1 LWNSS
6 SFGFQ
11 KSFEI
16 SDGLCKIGGQKHGL
30 GFFFFL
36 PCDCKSFEGMMEEE
50 EGHLAAVAVGTCRA
64 ESESSPHHQE
74 VREGIGGHYYW
85 SSEELLFQELVTQL
99 LLSSSV
105 KQQQQ
110 LQGNNNSPPPR
121 LGSGEL
127 VQLRKLFQETTRTT
141 RLFKLLDVQV
151 QEVKD
156 LEAEMREL
164 KLQGTT
170 TEGRGGE
177 GGGGG
182 DNTTQTKAWNGSLM
196 MMMRYSEDEEEE
208 EDTAVE
214 DDVVVGGAKDL
225 ETKMMQLGDMERE
238 QQHGDDTRL
247 EEAAAAESQK
257 QQQEQNSGKRRTCF
271 GVAIS
276 KFDVKKSRLDHLPSF
291 TKPKPVL
298 KEEETQ

>member
-1 LWNSS
+1 
-6 SFGFQ
+6 
-11 KSFEI
+11 
-16 SDGLCKIGGQKHGL
+16 
-30 GFFFFL
+30 
-36 PCDCKSFEGMMEEE
+36 
-50 EGHLAAVAVGTCRA
+50 
-64 ESESSPHHQE
+64 
-74 VREGIGGHYYW
+74 
-85 SSEELLFQELVTQL
+85 L
-99 LLSSSV
+99 LLSSSI

-110 LQGNNNSPPPR
+110 LQGNNNCPPPPR

-170 TEGRGGE
+170 TEGRGG
-177 GGGGG
+177 GGEHT
-182 DNTTQTKAWNGSLM
+182 TTQTKAWNGSLM

-208 EDTAVE
+208 GTAVE
-214 DDVVVGGAKDL
+214 DDAVVGGTKDL
-225 ETKMMQLGDMERE
+225 ETKMMQLGDMELE
-238 QQHGDDTRL
+238 HGDDTRL
-247 EEAAAAESQK
+247 EEASAAESQK
-257 QQQEQNSGKRRTCF
+257 KQQQQQNSGKRRTCF

-291 TKPKPVL
+291 TKPKPIL

>member
-1 LWNSS
+1 VHNR
-6 SFGFQ
+6 
-11 KSFEI
+11 
-16 SDGLCKIGGQKHGL
+16 GGGKHGL

-36 PCDCKSFEGMMEEE
+36 PCDCKYFEGMMEEE
-50 EGHLAAVAVGTCRA
+50 EEHLAAAAAAGTCRA

-74 VREGIGGHYYW
+74 VREGIIGGHYYW

-99 LLSSSV
+99 LLSSSI

-110 LQGNNNSPPPR
+110 LQGNNDSPPPPPR

-177 GGGGG
+177 GGHT
-182 DNTTQTKAWNGSLM
+182 TTQTKAWNGSLM
-196 MMMRYSEDEEEE
+196 MMMRYSEDEEV

-225 ETKMMQLGDMERE
+225 ETKMMQLGDMELE

-257 QQQEQNSGKRRTCF
+257 QQQHNSGKRRTCF

-291 TKPKPVL
+291 TKPKPIL
-298 KEEETQ
+298 KEEEAQ